1 MLLKD
6 DLLGLDV
13 EWSIDLLLWI
23 FLEKIKVKSSACSL
37 VLPVV
42 KPSAKTSIY
51 RKQETRISS
60 TAMIIT
66 TDTGI

>member
-6 DLLGLDV
+6 DLLGLEV

-23 FLEKIKVKSSACSL
+23 FLEKKKVKSSACSL

-42 KPSAKTSIY
+42 KPSAKASIY
-51 RKQETRISS
+51 RKQETL
-60 TAMIIT
+60 ALQ
-66 TDTGI
+66 